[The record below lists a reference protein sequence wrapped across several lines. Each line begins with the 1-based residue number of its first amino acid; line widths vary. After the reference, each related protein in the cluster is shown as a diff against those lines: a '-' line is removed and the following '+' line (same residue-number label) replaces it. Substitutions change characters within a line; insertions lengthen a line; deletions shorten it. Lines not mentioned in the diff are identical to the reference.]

1 MKEKRARGWTRP
13 WDGWLA
19 SRPCPG
25 LTSTIIDLS
34 GNGAAHILTVS
45 ALYTRH
51 TDLPTPPSLP
61 KPRYRCCLPST
72 TSVGHPRNLLRTA
85 SKHRASRLESPAP
98 YLVFPLYTHTHTH
111 TYPFTRWRQGRRSS
125 SRYCS
130 SGLDMLFIADARR
143 SLSSETAGSARRA

>member
-1 MKEKRARGWTRP
+1 M
-13 WDGWLA
+13 
-19 SRPCPG
+19 
-25 LTSTIIDLS
+25 TSTIIDLS
-34 GNGAAHILTVS
+34 GNEAAHILTVS
-45 ALYTRH
+45 ALYTQH

-111 TYPFTRWRQGRRSS
+111 LQDGVKEEGPPQGTAALDWICFSSLMRAGHYPRRQRGRQDE
-125 SRYCS
+125 
-130 SGLDMLFIADARR
+130 LDEPICTNNP
-143 SLSSETAGSARRA
+143 SLSYIRRNW